1 MSGSSLWA
9 ALGRSLSPAYPTTNA
24 VRNDNSLVHLK
35 ACRNSEMTAI
45 ALSVVLDGIGVLFSE
60 VVPREAPSHRE
71 CRAREDPARPS
82 RLGRPPH
89 SRTGLVLRRD
99 SSRPT
104 TSDRADR
111 FIVASR
117 AWPVGRRA

>member
-9 ALGRSLSPAYPTTNA
+9 ALRRSLSPAYPTTNA

-60 VVPREAPSHRE
+60 VVPREASSHRE
-71 CRAREDPARPS
+71 CRAREARPS

-89 SRTGLVLRRD
+89 SRTGLVLRRGLL
-99 SSRPT
+99 SSP
-104 TSDRADR
+104 A
-111 FIVASR
+111 
-117 AWPVGRRA
+117 